1 MIHVKLK
8 CHHCGKNLMDKDFEI
23 DGHPSVK
30 VIIEHNGKKGVLHLS
45 SRYGSYKVDSGIDV
59 PEGEIV
65 RVLCPHCK
73 SDMKSSRI
81 CYECKAP
88 MVTFESLLGGYVR
101 LCSRWGCKKHLVEFE
116 NLETELR
123 AFHEKYSTFFKG
135 GARNENKKV

>member
-1 MIHVKLK
+1 MIHLKLK
-8 CHHCGKNLMDKDFEI
+8 CHHCRESLMDDDYEI
-23 DGHPSVK
+23 DEHPSVNI
-30 VIIEHNGKKGVLHLS
+30 IIEYNGEEGVLRLS
-45 SRYGSYKVDSGIDV
+45 SRYGSHEKESEIEV

-73 SDMKSSRI
+73 SDMKSSRF

-101 LCSRWGCKKHLVEFE
+101 VCSRWGCTKHLVEFE

-123 AFHEKYSTFFKG
+123 AFHEKYSHSQG
-135 GARNENKKV
+135 R